1 VLPPPPPHPP
11 ATVSEPRCK
20 TNLAFDPASA
30 AALS

>member
-1 VLPPPPPHPP
+1 VWDPPPTHPP
-11 ATVSEPRCK
+11 ATVSESRCK